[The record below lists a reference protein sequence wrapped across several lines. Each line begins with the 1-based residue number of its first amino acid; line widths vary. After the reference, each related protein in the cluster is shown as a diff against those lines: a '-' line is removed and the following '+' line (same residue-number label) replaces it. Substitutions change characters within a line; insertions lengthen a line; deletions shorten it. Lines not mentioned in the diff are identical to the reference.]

1 MLVLLVV
8 TNLALVTLTVLRA
21 APEYTSPSALF
32 SPVPSAAGQP
42 AEASLSTAAPQRALA
57 HVPVLAVYGDGY
69 AAGNG
74 EGGQGPAGWPAL
86 VAGRTGARLELHAA
100 SQAGYA
106 SLSPA
111 GQDYADLV
119 RDASVADATVTLL
132 FGSRND
138 ADESLAAVQ
147 QNVRLVISAAQEAA
161 PSDTLIVIGPVWS
174 SADAP
179 AGLLAVRDAMR
190 DAADAAGVRFVD
202 PLAAN
207 WFAEPRG
214 LISVDGV
221 SPNDAGHAHLAD
233 LVEPVVAA
241 ALTGD
246 R

>member
-1 MLVLLVV
+1 MLTLLVV
-8 TNLALVTLTVLRA
+8 TNLGLVALTVLRA
-21 APEYTSPSALF
+21 APAYISPSEPF
-32 SPVPSAAGQP
+32 SPVSSAADQP
-42 AEASLSTAAPQRALA
+42 AEAFISTVAPQPAPA
-57 HVPVLAVYGDGY
+57 PGPVLAVYGDGY

-74 EGGQGPAGWPAL
+74 EGGQGPTGWPAL
-86 VAGRTGARLELHAA
+86 VAERTGARLELHAA

-119 RDASVADATVTLL
+119 RDAPVADATVTLL

-147 QNVRLVISAAQEAA
+147 QNVRLVISAAQEATA
-161 PSDTLIVIGPVWS
+161 SDTLIVIGPVWS
-174 SADAP
+174 SADVP

-190 DAADAAGVRFVD
+190 DAADAAGVHFVD
-202 PLAAN
+202 PLAEN
-207 WFAEPRG
+207 WFAQPRG

-233 LVEPVVAA
+233 LVEPVVVA
-241 ALTGD
+241 ALAGN